1 MNALNFNKHSPE
13 VIELPTLLGW
23 PCYEG
28 GRATLGCSKLLVP
41 LLPFEAE
48 TTESSFWKPQW

>member
-1 MNALNFNKHSPE
+1 MGQNLMNTLDFNKHSSE

-28 GRATLGCSKLLVP
+28 GGTNVLYQIISTVI
-41 LLPFEAE
+41 
-48 TTESSFWKPQW
+48 TI